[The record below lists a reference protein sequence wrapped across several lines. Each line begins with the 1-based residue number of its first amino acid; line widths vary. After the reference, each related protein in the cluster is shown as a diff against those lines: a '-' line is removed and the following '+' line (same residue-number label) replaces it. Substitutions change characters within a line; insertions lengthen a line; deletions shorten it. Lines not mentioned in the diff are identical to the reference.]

1 MWSTRNYKCLR
12 VLEGHDSR
20 VSGIDF
26 MADKVG
32 VVSCSHDKT
41 WKKWSNDVLSADVFV
56 WILVREFHPT
66 TQTRKGQSV
75 KATVVCRLHSIRLF
89 L

>member
-41 WKKWSNDVLSADVFV
+41 TNDCCLYGLTLSCLSRRMKLPHQDPNK
-56 WILVREFHPT
+56 H
-66 TQTRKGQSV
+66 
-75 KATVVCRLHSIRLF
+75 IRL
-89 L
+89 